1 MSLKTK
7 NYLIRD
13 YQTRLGDAENAMVI
27 SIRGM
32 GAIETNKMRM
42 DLARKDIHITVV
54 QNSLA
59 KRAIGETP
67 MAGLSKFLEGPSA
80 MAYGGES
87 VVELAREIV
96 RWAKQVEKLELKGA
110 ILDGEL
116 FEGKAGVDRLSK
128 FPTKDEAIAKVVT
141 IVLTPA
147 GKLVS
152 AVKAPGANILGIV
165 KEIES
170 RLEKGET
177 IAKVG

>member
-7 NYLIRD
+7 NFLIRD
-13 YQTRLGDAENAMVI
+13 YKARIGDADAALVV

-32 GAIETNKMRM
+32 GAIDTNKMRM

-59 KRAIGETP
+59 KRAIGDTP
-67 MAGLSKFLEGPSA
+67 LAGLSKFLDGPSA
-80 MAYGGES
+80 LAYGGES
-87 VVELAREIV
+87 VVEVAREIV
-96 RWAKQVEKLELKGA
+96 RWAKQVEQFELKGA

-116 FEGKAGVDRLSK
+116 FEGKAGVDRLSQ

-141 IVLTPA
+141 LVLAPA

-152 AVKAPGANILGIV
+152 AIKAPGGNVMGIV
-165 KEIES
+165 KAIES
-170 RLEKGET
+170 KLEKGEA